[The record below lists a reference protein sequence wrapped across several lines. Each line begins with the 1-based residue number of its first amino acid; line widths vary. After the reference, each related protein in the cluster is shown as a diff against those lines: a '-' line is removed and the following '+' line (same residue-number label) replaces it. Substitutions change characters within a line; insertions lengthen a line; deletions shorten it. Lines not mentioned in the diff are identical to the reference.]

1 MSGQGQGEG
10 CGGCGTLIVAVLLI
24 GAVAAA
30 AISLTALIDPFDWMP
45 PVGEIWE
52 DCDNDWKTSVNEC
65 DLHRRFP
72 GFWEHAIANFAYTI
86 AATGLLLA
94 LAAAV
99 SELRQACEERFAS
112 QPAADRYGEARL
124 ALTSLTLLGGL
135 LGALP
140 IIVAL
145 A

>member
-10 CGGCGTLIVAVLLI
+10 CGGCGTLIVAVLVF

-52 DCDNDWKTSVNEC
+52 DCDDDWKTSVNEC
-65 DLHRRFP
+65 DLHERFP
-72 GFWEHAIANFAYTI
+72 GFWGHAIVNFAYTI

-99 SELRQACEERFAS
+99 SELRHARSERFTS
-112 QPAADRYGEARL
+112 QTAANRYGEARL
-124 ALTSLTLLGGL
+124 SVRSLTLLGGL

>member
-10 CGGCGTLIVAVLLI
+10 CGDWGTLIVAVLVI
-24 GAVAAA
+24 SAVAAA

-52 DCDNDWKTSVNEC
+52 DCDDDWKTSVNEC

-72 GFWEHAIANFAYTI
+72 GFWEHAIANLAYTL

-99 SELRQACEERFAS
+99 SQLRHARAERFAS
-112 QPAADRYGEARL
+112 QSAADRYGEARL
-124 ALTSLTLLGGL
+124 ALTSLTLLGAMIA
-135 LGALP
+135 ALP

>member
-1 MSGQGQGEG
+1 MSEKSQGEG

-24 GAVAAA
+24 GAVSAA

-52 DCDNDWKTSVNEC
+52 DCDDDWKTSVNEC

-72 GFWEHAIANFAYTI
+72 GFWEHAIANFAYTL

-94 LAAAV
+94 LTAAV
-99 SELRQACEERFAS
+99 SELRHARSERFTS
-112 QPAADRYGEARL
+112 RPAADRYGEAHL
-124 ALTSLTLLGGL
+124 SVTSLTLLGAMIA
-135 LGALP
+135 ALP